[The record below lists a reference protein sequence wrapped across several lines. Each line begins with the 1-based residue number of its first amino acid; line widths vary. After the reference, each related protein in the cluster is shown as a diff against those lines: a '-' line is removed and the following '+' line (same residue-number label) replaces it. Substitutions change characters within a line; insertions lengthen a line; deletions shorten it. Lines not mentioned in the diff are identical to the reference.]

1 MPCLHDLHPGLLVQV
16 LDFSSDVSVLDLAAV
31 ARSLKIAVEECRP
44 IGCGPW
50 KHAPGPWSSS
60 GLWRYLGLGDLKKL
74 PTVTLFCES
83 EFQDTSDVLA
93 FVKAAKALA
102 ADTVDGH
109 VAFNKCSFDAA
120 GTARLFSLDG
130 NDNVCFGDQ
139 IARLAVKGCRIEC
152 TIDAHHYLPDGDAPW
167 IWVYVWVES
176 HTDGPQN
183 PLVCCSS
190 LVFPE
195 LRLHSM
201 REREYQESHDL
212 DASSPLTELVRANMP
227 LPMFFG
233 VKGFED

>member
-1 MPCLHDLHPGLLVQV
+1 M
-16 LDFSSDVSVLDLAAV
+16 
-31 ARSLKIAVEECRP
+31 
-44 IGCGPW
+44 
-50 KHAPGPWSSS
+50 
-60 GLWRYLGLGDLKKL
+60 
-74 PTVTLFCES
+74 
-83 EFQDTSDVLA
+83 
-93 FVKAAKALA
+93 
-102 ADTVDGH
+102 DGH

-167 IWVYVWVES
+167 IWVYVSVES
-176 HTDGPQN
+176 HTDG
-183 PLVCCSS
+183 
-190 LVFPE
+190 
-195 LRLHSM
+195 
-201 REREYQESHDL
+201 HDL

>member
-1 MPCLHDLHPGLLVQV
+1 M
-16 LDFSSDVSVLDLAAV
+16 
-31 ARSLKIAVEECRP
+31 
-44 IGCGPW
+44 
-50 KHAPGPWSSS
+50 
-60 GLWRYLGLGDLKKL
+60 
-74 PTVTLFCES
+74 
-83 EFQDTSDVLA
+83 
-93 FVKAAKALA
+93 
-102 ADTVDGH
+102 
-109 VAFNKCSFDAA
+109 
-120 GTARLFSLDG
+120 
-130 NDNVCFGDQ
+130 
-139 IARLAVKGCRIEC
+139 
-152 TIDAHHYLPDGDAPW
+152 
-167 IWVYVWVES
+167 YVWVES